1 MFAIKNWKFKFLLG
15 DRKICYPTMSSMFEP
30 MKFKIHEIMDNV
42 NAKLKFRKMS
52 FYQGKSEGNTWDD
65 VELKFVYY
73 NNNIR

>member
-1 MFAIKNWKFKFLLG
+1 
-15 DRKICYPTMSSMFEP
+15 
-30 MKFKIHEIMDNV
+30 MDNV
-42 NAKLKFRKMS
+42 NAKLKFREMS

>member
-1 MFAIKNWKFKFLLG
+1 
-15 DRKICYPTMSSMFEP
+15 MSSMFEP

-42 NAKLKFRKMS
+42 NAKLEFREIS
-52 FYQGKSEGNTWDD
+52 FYQGKSKSNTWDD